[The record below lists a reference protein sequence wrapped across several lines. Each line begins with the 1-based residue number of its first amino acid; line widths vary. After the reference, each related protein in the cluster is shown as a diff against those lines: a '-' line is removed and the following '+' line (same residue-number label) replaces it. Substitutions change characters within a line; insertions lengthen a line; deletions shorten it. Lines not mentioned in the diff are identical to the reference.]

1 MRTNTLRRAVTII
14 GGAAFAT
21 GLLAGLNAAPA
32 AAEDVLPPVKSQV
45 IEPFGTANVLQPNGA
60 NAGARIVSKPRIG
73 KAGQTPDSQVWT
85 KLFPKVIDGNG
96 KVVRGATAYAFQPS
110 LQPGSRPLCIDVVGD
125 SQQAG
130 AALELRPCDGT
141 PSQAFIFLNNA
152 IPTFVQNVGSGLQM
166 TVEANGT
173 VVQRGFFKRVPN
185 ETPEQSRERSRLTN
199 TQLFRVGPRELG
211 VGGA

>member
-1 MRTNTLRRAVTII
+1 MPTKTFRRTASLI
-14 GGAAFAT
+14 GGAALAT
-21 GLLAGLNAAPA
+21 GLLAGFTAGPA
-32 AAEDVLPPVKSQV
+32 AAEDVRPPVKSQV
-45 IEPFGTANVLQPNGA
+45 IEPAGTANVLVPNGA

-73 KAGQTPDSQVWT
+73 KAAQTPDSQVWT
-85 KLFPKVIDGNG
+85 KLFPKVIDANG
-96 KVVRGATAYAFQPS
+96 KVVRNTTSYAFQPS

-141 PSQAFIFLNNA
+141 PSQAFVFLTNDA
-152 IPTFVQNVGSGLQM
+152 QTFVQNAGSGLQM

-185 ETPEQSRERSRLTN
+185 ESREQTRERNRLTN
-199 TQLFRVGPRELG
+199 TQLFRVGPREVG